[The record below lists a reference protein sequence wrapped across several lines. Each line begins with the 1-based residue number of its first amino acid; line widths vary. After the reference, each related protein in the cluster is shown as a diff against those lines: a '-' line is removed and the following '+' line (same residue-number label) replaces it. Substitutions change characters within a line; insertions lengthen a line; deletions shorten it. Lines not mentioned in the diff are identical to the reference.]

1 MGKFDLDYDAILEM
15 YDLYYF
21 SDRTHEHK
29 KDWDRWIQYTSQIV
43 DEDLTGL
50 IDQFN
55 MFDDLIDHIYQTYY
69 KIAKNKLNRQI
80 DKYIDSW
87 VNSKEIKNMKF
98 PHGWEV
104 LTIYDIYSQKFIE
117 RMFKAWIGDLF
128 DNYFIWGEMKDILL
142 TPDGQN
148 CSIFDTTQ
156 MEMFYD
162 TLPQIK

>member
-1 MGKFDLDYDAILEM
+1 M
-15 YDLYYF
+15 
-21 SDRTHEHK
+21 
-29 KDWDRWIQYTSQIV
+29 Q
-43 DEDLTGL
+43 
-50 IDQFN
+50 
-55 MFDDLIDHIYQTYY
+55 
-69 KIAKNKLNRQI
+69 
-80 DKYIDSW
+80 
-87 VNSKEIKNMKF
+87 F

-142 TPDGQN
+142 TNDGQN